1 MSMTITLDNFENCV
15 PFKIW
20 QRGMDYY
27 DDNAVIDLE
36 ELTPGE
42 WVATVEG
49 TVDYEVELSLN
60 GREVESWS
68 CDCPY
73 DGGDICKHVVAVVLA
88 VRNDMGK
95 QNKSAFSAKRS
106 HTIIAKP
113 QLKEVS
119 LEELMKRA
127 KAEDYLHFVQEKI
140 RFNQELK
147 EELTAYLKAKYTTAD
162 ELDYGKE
169 VEDIFKT
176 SHSSAR
182 GNGRWNRY
190 DDFETINW
198 DKVFT
203 KIHHLFSDVG
213 SLMESGI
220 ATPAIDVSVRFFQLL
235 GKHYD
240 DSLMYD
246 YDSEV
251 CIVCEVAAG
260 LVEKASRHAS
270 VSADKKVELLEDL
283 RKLSAYEVYRNY
295 EYCDMNDL
303 VMQVNVNVQSPEDA
317 LKLLDRILKEREYSY
332 DLYKYVNE
340 KIDIL
345 QGLNRNDEIR
355 KLVNQYLFLPEIRE
369 QEVDRL
375 IDGIRY
381 KEALRM
387 LDEGILLAKEED
399 HRGTELRWIL
409 KKIGIYELMDDKS
422 SLIACNRLMFVGNG
436 GSMEY
441 YHKLKRLVD
450 TSEWQPF
457 LDKLIED
464 TKVISS
470 YGIERILPDIY
481 VEEKDFEKLYTF
493 IYNASRFERLDLVQK
508 YGLQLPS
515 TYASSLLAVF
525 AIDIRDYAERNIGR
539 NYYVRVAE
547 MLHFMKRFKG
557 GAVVVNELLT
567 EFRDKY
573 RRRPAMMDE
582 LRRL

>member
-1 MSMTITLDNFENCV
+1 MAITLDNFENHV

-36 ELTPGE
+36 EVSPGE

-73 DGGDICKHVVAVVLA
+73 DGGDICKHVVAVVLD
-88 VRNDMGK
+88 VRNRMRK
-95 QNKSAFSAKRS
+95 QNVSAFSAKKNLAIV
-106 HTIIAKP
+106 TKP
-113 QLKEVS
+113 QPKVVS

-127 KAEDYLHFVQEKI
+127 KAEDYLYFVQEKI

-147 EELTAYLKAKYTTAD
+147 EELTAFLKAKYTSAD
-162 ELDYGKE
+162 ERDYGKE

-182 GNGRWNRY
+182 GYGRWNRY

-220 ATPAIDVSVRFFQLL
+220 ATPAIEVSVRFFQLL

-246 YDSEV
+246 YDSKV

-270 VSADKKVELLEDL
+270 VPADKKVELLEDL
-283 RKLSAYEVYRNY
+283 CKLSAYEVYRNY

-303 VMQVNVNVQSPEDA
+303 MMQVNVNVQSPEDA
-317 LKLLDRILKEREYSY
+317 LKLLDRILKERESSY

-355 KLVNQYLFLPEIRE
+355 KLVNKYLYLPEIRE

-375 IDGIRY
+375 IGGKLY
-381 KEALRM
+381 KEALQM
-387 LDEGILLAKEED
+387 LDEGIRLAKEED
-399 HRGTELRWIL
+399 HRGTELRWVQ
-409 KKIGIYELMDDKS
+409 KKTGIYELMDDTS
-422 SLIACNRLMFVGNG
+422 SLIACNRLMFVSNG
-436 GSMEY
+436 GRMEY
-441 YHKLKRLVD
+441 YHKLKRLID
-450 TSEWQPF
+450 TSEWHIF
-457 LDKLIED
+457 LTKMIED
-464 TKVISS
+464 TKKVS
-470 YGIERILPDIY
+470 YGIQWVLPDIY
-481 VEEKDFEKLYTF
+481 VEEKDFEQLYTF
-493 IYNASRFERLDLVQK
+493 IYNASHINRLELVQR

-515 TYASSLLAVF
+515 SYASSLLAIFV
-525 AIDIRDYAERNIGR
+525 IDIRDYAERNMGR
-539 NYYVRVAE
+539 NYYMRVAE

-557 GAVVVNELLT
+557 GETVVKELLS

-573 RRRPAMMDE
+573 KRRPAMMDE